1 MAKFTNDLSLHI
13 TMIQHE
19 EAVEAIN
26 NKYQRQSKEL
36 CVKAGI
42 TTGCVVATST
52 VAISQGKPELLF
64 LTLATLAISNS
75 VYNLYSR
82 HRKLKPYKVDY
93 NDLEN
98 IDYRKLARSH
108 REEDRYKGNLRH
120 ISPYRF
126 ELQDKEEIEEEF
138 GYSSDNDLPIHFL
151 EQELVPSRVLHEYEL
166 YSKRYEVP
174 TLNISEEV
182 FTDFVNK
189 LSNLLKKV
197 NMSHRIY
204 HYTSE
209 YMKRLLAK
217 GIINYWDTISLD
229 TLLEHIDIFEQ
240 IEISK
245 EDIEAFKNEFKEEP
259 KKKLK

>member
-1 MAKFTNDLSLHI
+1 MAIFTNDLSLHI
-13 TMIQHE
+13 TMMQHE
-19 EAVEAIN
+19 EAVQAIN
-26 NKYQRQSKEL
+26 NKYQKQSKEL

-52 VAISQGKPELLF
+52 IAISQGKPEILF

-75 VYNLYSR
+75 VYNLYTR
-82 HRKLKPYKVDY
+82 QKKLKPYKIDY
-93 NDLEN
+93 NNLEN
-98 IDYRKLARSH
+98 IDYRKLARYH

-126 ELQDKEEIEEEF
+126 ELNYKEEIEEEF

-151 EQELVPSRVLHEYEL
+151 EKELVPSRVLHEYEL

-174 TLNISEEV
+174 SLNIKTED
-182 FTDFVNK
+182 FTIFVNR

-209 YMKRLLAK
+209 YMKRLIAK
-217 GIINYWDTISLD
+217 GIINYWEEITLD

-240 IEISK
+240 IELSK
-245 EDIEAFKNEFKEEP
+245 EDIESFKNEFKEEP